1 MLGLATSEIIALF
14 LLLLTSSGILLFEF
28 LLGLLIGVL
37 GIFMYLMRTRGLLNY
52 FFLPWTSYSLTFSS
66 ISKEPTRLVM
76 SNFRLLCF
84 REIAKSI

>member
-52 FFLPWTSYSLTFSS
+52 FFFAMDILFSHLLFNIQRANEVGDVKLPPLMF
-66 ISKEPTRLVM
+66 
-76 SNFRLLCF
+76 
-84 REIAKSI
+84 